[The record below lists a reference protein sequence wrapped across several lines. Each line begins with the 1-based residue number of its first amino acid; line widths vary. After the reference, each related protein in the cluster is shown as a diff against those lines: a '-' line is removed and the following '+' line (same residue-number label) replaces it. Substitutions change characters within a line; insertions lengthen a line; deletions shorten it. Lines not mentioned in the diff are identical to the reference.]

1 VLKLTLR
8 PSGARVVA
16 ERLHAAAVTQA
27 RTPALYARMGA
38 PDTVEGRFE
47 VLCAHV
53 ILLLDRLKGER
64 GLALEARQTLFDVF
78 VSHLDGAMREM
89 GVGDLAMGKRMRRLG
104 EAFYGRL
111 QAYDE
116 AFGALPHPGP
126 LESVVARTILDG
138 REVSPNPIAT
148 YLADVRERLSGQEL
162 AALLRGDP
170 GWSAP

>member
-1 VLKLTLR
+1 VLKLTRR
-8 PSGARVVA
+8 PSGARVAA
-16 ERLHAAAVTQA
+16 ERLHAAAVAQA
-27 RTPALYARMGA
+27 RAPALYARMGA

-53 ILLLDRLKGER
+53 VLLLDRLKGER

-116 AFGALPHPGP
+116 AFGALPDLGS

-138 REVSPNPIAT
+138 RDAPPDSLAA
-148 YLADVRERLSGQEL
+148 YLAGARQRLSDQEL
-162 AALLRGDP
+162 DVLLRGDA
-170 GWSAP
+170 GWSRP